1 MQRFKTS
8 STLTY
13 DCAVDSL
20 WEIVSSPNYLN
31 NVHPFCK
38 ENSIIKW
45 ENDHHEDKIVYINDR
60 TYIRRFVSW
69 RDLEGYDLWIGD
81 NNNNDQSFVEWR
93 LEKVDSG
100 SKLTITVYPFLLSS
114 WPKVFSFLP
123 YFLYI
128 NIKLKSYLFS
138 VLGGIEG
145 FGKEKTPVPKNKF
158 GRHSW
163 FS

>member
-8 STLTY
+8 KSMNY
-13 DCAVDSL
+13 KCSVEKL

-31 NVHPFCK
+31 NVHPFCR
-38 ENSIIKW
+38 ENSVILW
-45 ENDHHEDKIVYINDR
+45 DNDNHEDEIVYLNDL
-60 TYIRRFVSW
+60 TYVRRFVDW
-69 RDLEGYDLWIGD
+69 RTFEGYDLWIGES
-81 NNNNDQSFVEWR
+81 NKDQSFVEWR

-100 SKLTITVYPFLLSS
+100 SKLTITVYPFLLNT

-138 VLGGIEG
+138 VLKGIDWYI
-145 FGKEKTPVPKNKF
+145 KEKTPVPKNQF
-158 GRHSW
+158 GKHSW

>member
-8 STLTY
+8 SSLTY
-13 DCAVDSL
+13 SCSVEDL

-38 ENSIIKW
+38 ENSIIQW
-45 ENDHHEDKIVYINDR
+45 NNNHHEDKIIYLNER

-69 RDLEGYDLWIGD
+69 RNLEGYDLLIGD
-81 NNNNDQSFVEWR
+81 SNKNQSFVEWR

-114 WPKVFSFLP
+114 WPKIFSFLP

-138 VLGGIEG
+138 VLSGIDWYI
-145 FGKEKTPVPKNKF
+145 KENTPVPKNQF
-158 GRHSW
+158 GTHSW

>member
-8 STLTY
+8 NSMTY
-13 DCAVDSL
+13 DCSLENL

-31 NVHPFCK
+31 NVHPFCR
-38 ENSIIKW
+38 ENTTIEW
-45 ENDHHEDKIVYINDR
+45 NNDHHEDKIIYLNER

-81 NNNNDQSFVEWR
+81 SNKNQSFVEWR
-93 LEKVDSG
+93 LEKVNTG

-114 WPKVFSFLP
+114 WPKVLSFLP
-123 YFLYI
+123 YFIYI
-128 NIKLKSYLFS
+128 NIKLKTYLFS
-138 VLGGIEG
+138 VLSGVEWYV
-145 FGKEKTPVPKNKF
+145 KKKTPVPKNQF

>member
-8 STLTY
+8 NSMTY
-13 DCAVDSL
+13 DCSLENL

-31 NVHPFCK
+31 NVHPFCR
-38 ENSIIKW
+38 ENTTIEW
-45 ENDHHEDKIVYINDR
+45 NNDHHEDKIIYLNER

-69 RDLEGYDLWIGD
+69 RNLEGYDLWIGD
-81 NNNNDQSFVEWR
+81 SNKNQSFVEWR
-93 LEKVDSG
+93 LEKVGTG

-138 VLGGIEG
+138 VLSGIEWYVQ
-145 FGKEKTPVPKNKF
+145 KNTPVPKNQF

>member
-8 STLTY
+8 NSMNY
-13 DCAVDSL
+13 ECSVEDL
-20 WEIVSSPNYLN
+20 WEIISSPNYLN
-31 NVHPFCK
+31 NVHPFCR
-38 ENSIIKW
+38 ENSIIQWYK
-45 ENDHHEDKIVYINDR
+45 DKHEDKIVYLNNM

-69 RDLEGYDLWIGD
+69 KTFEGYDLWIGD
-81 NNNNDQSFVEWR
+81 NNKNQSFVEWS

-100 SKLTITVYPFLLSS
+100 AKLAITVYTFLLSS

-138 VLGGIEG
+138 VLSGIDWYI
-145 FGKEKTPVPKNKF
+145 KERTPVPKNQF
-158 GRHSW
+158 GKHSW

>member
-8 STLTY
+8 NSMAY
-13 DCAVDSL
+13 DCSVENL

-38 ENSIIKW
+38 ENSIIQW
-45 ENDHHEDKIVYINDR
+45 DSDHHEDKIIYLNER

-69 RDLEGYDLWIGD
+69 RNLEGYDLWIGD
-81 NNNNDQSFVEWR
+81 SNKNQSFVEWR
-93 LEKVDSG
+93 LEKVGTG

-114 WPKVFSFLP
+114 WPKVFSFFP

-138 VLGGIEG
+138 VLSGIKWYV
-145 FGKEKTPVPKNKF
+145 KEKSPVPKNQF
-158 GRHSW
+158 GRHNW

>member
-8 STLTY
+8 NSMTY
-13 DCAVDSL
+13 DCSLEKL
-20 WEIVSSPNYLN
+20 WEVVSSPSYLN

-38 ENSIIKW
+38 ENSIIQWSK
-45 ENDHHEDKIVYINDR
+45 DHHEDKIVYLNNR
-60 TYIRRFVSW
+60 YYIRKFVSW
-69 RDLEGYDLWIGD
+69 KVLEGYDLWIGS
-81 NNNNDQSFVEWR
+81 NNNNQSFVEWR

-114 WPKVFSFLP
+114 WPKLFSFLP

-138 VLGGIEG
+138 V
-145 FGKEKTPVPKNKF
+145 VY
-158 GRHSW
+158 
-163 FS
+163 

>member
-8 STLTY
+8 NSLTY
-13 DCAVDSL
+13 ECSVESL

-31 NVHPFCK
+31 NVHPFCR
-38 ENSIIKW
+38 ENSITQW
-45 ENDHHEDKIVYINDR
+45 SNEHHEDKIIYLNER

-69 RDLEGYDLWIGD
+69 RNLEGYDLWIGD
-81 NNNNDQSFVEWR
+81 SSKNQSFVEWR
-93 LEKVDSG
+93 LEKVGTG

-138 VLGGIEG
+138 VLSGIEWYIQ
-145 FGKEKTPVPKNKF
+145 KKTPVQKNQF

>member
-8 STLTY
+8 NSLTY
-13 DCAVDSL
+13 DCSVERL

-31 NVHPFCK
+31 NVHPFCR
-38 ENSIIKW
+38 ENSIVQW
-45 ENDHHEDKIVYINDR
+45 SNEDHEDKIVYLNER

-69 RDLEGYDLWIGD
+69 RNFEGYDLWIGD
-81 NNNNDQSFVEWR
+81 SNKNQSFVEWR
-93 LEKVDSG
+93 LEKVGTG

-138 VLGGIEG
+138 VLSGIEWYI
-145 FGKEKTPVPKNKF
+145 KEKTPVPKNQF
-158 GRHSW
+158 GKHSW

>member
-1 MQRFKTS
+1 MQKFKTS
-8 STLTY
+8 NSMNY
-13 DCAVDSL
+13 ECSIEKL

-31 NVHPFCK
+31 NVHPFCR
-38 ENSIIKW
+38 ENSIIHW
-45 ENDHHEDKIVYINDR
+45 DNDKHEDKIVYLNDR

-69 RDLEGYDLWIGD
+69 RTFEGYDLWIGD
-81 NNNNDQSFVEWR
+81 NNKDQSFVEWR
-93 LEKVDSG
+93 LEKVDNG
-100 SKLTITVYPFLLSS
+100 SKLTITIYPFLLST

-138 VLGGIEG
+138 VLSGIDWYI
-145 FGKEKTPVPKNKF
+145 KERTPVPKNQF
-158 GRHSW
+158 GKHSW